1 MKLNKKMIISLVF
14 CVFLILGIIGG
25 ILWWK
30 NNKNN
35 VLVIGM
41 ELEYSPLEYVTPT
54 QNEANKDQTHPID
67 GQSGYACGYN
77 VFIAKK
83 LAEKLD
89 KKLVIKKISFNSLI
103 SALNSNDIDL
113 VIAGLNKTPERDK
126 EIDFSKPYAFGT
138 VKIVLKQGSQADNL
152 SSLQSKKI
160 GYQGESTY
168 QKTIEG
174 ITTQTQEYSDLGTI
188 KLALQAN
195 EIDGFIVESNIAD
208 VFLAKNPTLAM
219 EKQIINTELMA
230 KINTDLRD
238 QTQESFQSR
247 IGIKKGNDKLK
258 NKVDEA
264 LEQLQFTTDNITT
277 QKLKQKAVEVAINQS

>member
-1 MKLNKKMIISLVF
+1 MKLNKKIIISLVVG
-14 CVFLILGIIGG
+14 VFLILGIIGG
-25 ILWWK
+25 ILWPK
-30 NNKNN
+30 NTKNN

-41 ELEYSPLEYVTPT
+41 ELEYSPLEYVIPT
-54 QNEANKDQTHPID
+54 KNEKNKDQNHPIY

-83 LAEKLD
+83 LAEKLG
-89 KKLVIKKISFNSLI
+89 KKLVIKKINFNSLI

-113 VIAGLNKTPERDK
+113 VVAGLNKNPDRDK
-126 EIDFSKPYAFGT
+126 EIDFSKPYVFGT
-138 VKIVLKQGSQADNL
+138 VKIVLKQGSKVDNL
-152 SSLQSKKI
+152 SSLQSEKI
-160 GYQGESTY
+160 GYQSGSTY
-168 QKTIEG
+168 QKIAEG

-195 EIDGFIVESNIAD
+195 EIDGFIVESDIAD
-208 VFLAKNPTLAM
+208 IFLEKNPTLAM
-219 EKQIINTELMA
+219 EKKTINKELME

-264 LEQLQFTTDNITT
+264 LEQLQFTTDNNTT
-277 QKLKQKAVEVAINQS
+277 QELKQKAIEVAINQN